1 MDVDEVVCAMTTIT
15 IIKYVIIKD
24 QVSDWNGVCDNA
36 INVGDVPVQPA
47 PKLSQLLELRS
58 CAVR

>member
-47 PKLSQLLELRS
+47 PKLS
-58 CAVR
+58 